1 MSSSSR
7 PPRTGRAGAR
17 ALLAGALLAALTPV
31 LPAQAAAPAAAA
43 PLATIRAET
52 GAEAGSGAETG
63 TGADTGADR
72 WSETAHGFAS
82 LAGGTTGGAGGEVVT
97 VTDAVALARYAAAP
111 EPYVIQV
118 SGALTLQPFGTE
130 ITVASDKTILGLGD
144 IAELVHGG
152 LHLNPGTHN
161 VVIRNLTIRDTAVE
175 GDWDCKN
182 TDYDGIQMDS
192 VHHVWIDHNRFSRI
206 CDGQLDIRKDSE
218 YVTVSYN
225 RFEDNNKTFGIG
237 WTPNVR
243 TQITVDHNLFART
256 KQRNPSAD
264 NAAYA
269 HLYNNLL
276 TAQNDPADP
285 VWTYGNWSRG
295 RTRMVIENSYYEDVQ
310 HPFQADE
317 TAELVQRGSIL
328 RNTSGRHDTRG
339 DAFDPRAFYDYRLD
353 PASAVPALVHR
364 FAGPQKKTGKPLART
379 GAPSASALAAA
390 ADWTD
395 DTADGFAS
403 VDALGQN
410 GTHGGRDGRT
420 VLATTLADLEKY
432 ATAAEPYTV
441 VVQGTITM
449 VPKGREIKVASDKTI
464 VGAGT
469 TGHLVGGGFFLGTG
483 VHNVIIRNLTIRD
496 SSEGIWNDDEHDF
509 DAIQM
514 DGAHH
519 VWIDHNTLR
528 DQADG
533 LIDSRKDTTYVTI
546 SWNRLSD
553 NNKTLG
559 IGWTPNTTAALT
571 LHHNWLYETQQRN
584 PSADNAARAHLYNN
598 YLQDDPAGP
607 VSVAYGNY
615 ARGATRMVL
624 ENSYFKGVRNPVT
637 KDPTAALV
645 QRGNVFDGTSGRNES
660 GPDSTGAGAF
670 DPRSSYDYRLDP
682 ATEVPA
688 LVTAGAGPRAAIG
701 VLAPTVIT
709 VARDGSSDYTTVQA
723 AVDAVPAGNAL
734 PVTVAVAPGDYRE
747 TVRIPRTKRF
757 VTVQGTGPSRRD
769 TRIAYDN
776 AAGTPKPD
784 GTGTYGTSGSA
795 TFAVEADD
803 TRLRNLSVVNS
814 FDEAAHQDLSGHQAV
829 ALRTAAD
836 RIDLTGLIVE
846 GDQDTL
852 QTDSAS
858 RDVVGRVR
866 LTDSYVAGNVDF
878 LFGRGTVVVDGSVL
892 TLRKRWDGSS
902 AGYVTAPSTA
912 AGRKGILITRS
923 VIDGDVAPGSFHLG
937 RPWHAGGDASL
948 DPQTVVRDSRLGA
961 AVRPAPWT
969 DMGGFS
975 WRDDRFAEYR
985 DLGPGS
991 GPASADRPQ
1000 LTDAQAADHEPA
1012 DWLGDWTPA
1021 G

>member
-1 MSSSSR
+1 MFPSS
-7 PPRTGRAGAR
+7 PRRARRAGIR
-17 ALLAGALLAALTPV
+17 ALLAGALLTALAPA
-31 LPAQAAAPAAAA
+31 LPAQAAAPVV
-43 PLATIRAET
+43 
-52 GAEAGSGAETG
+52 GAESAAE
-63 TGADTGADR
+63 R
-72 WSETAHGFAS
+72 WSDTAHGFAS

-97 VTDAVALARYAAAP
+97 VTDAVSLARYAAAP

-130 ITVASDKTILGLGD
+130 ITVASDKTVIGLGD
-144 IAELVHGG
+144 TAALVHGG

-161 VVIRNLTIRDTAVE
+161 VIIRNLTIRDTAVE

-243 TQITVDHNLFART
+243 TQITIDHNLFAHT

-264 NAAYA
+264 NVAYA
-269 HLYNNLL
+269 HLYNNHL

-295 RTRMVIENSYYEDVQ
+295 RTKMVIENSYYEDVQ
-310 HPFQADE
+310 HPFQADA
-317 TAELVQRGSIL
+317 TAELVQRGSVL
-328 RNTSGRHDTRG
+328 RNTSGRHETRG
-339 DAFDPRAFYDYRLD
+339 EAFDPRSFYDYRLD
-353 PASAVPALVHR
+353 PAAAVPALVGR
-364 FAGPQKKTGKPLART
+364 FSGPQKKI
-379 GAPSASALAAA
+379 GAPAEQAAGRAAALAALA
-390 ADWTD
+390 ADWSD

-410 GTHGGRDGRT
+410 GTYGGRDGRT
-420 VLATTLADLEKY
+420 VLATTLADLERY
-432 ATAAEPYTV
+432 ATAAEPYTI
-441 VVQGTITM
+441 VVQGAITM

-469 TGHLVGGGFFLGTG
+469 TGHLVGGGFFLGAG

-496 SSEGIWNDDEHDF
+496 SSEGVWNDDEHDF

-528 DQADG
+528 NQADG

-584 PSADNAARAHLYNN
+584 PSADNAAYAHLYNN
-598 YLQDDPAGP
+598 YLQDDPTGA

-624 ENSYFKGVRNPVT
+624 ENSYFKGIRNPVT
-637 KDPTAALV
+637 KDATAALV
-645 QRGNVFDGTSGRNES
+645 QRGNIFDGTSGRNES
-660 GPDSTGAGAF
+660 GPDTSGAGAF
-670 DPRSSYDYRLDP
+670 DPTAHYPYTPDRAAD
-682 ATEVPA
+682 VPA

-701 VLAPTVIT
+701 VLAPTVVT
-709 VARDGSSDYTTVQA
+709 VARDGSGDHTSVQA

-734 PVTVAVAPGDYRE
+734 PVTVAVAPGLYRE
-747 TVRIPRTKRF
+747 TVKVPRTKRF
-757 VTVQGTGPSRRD
+757 VTLQGTGPSRRD
-769 TRIAYDN
+769 TRIEYDN
-776 AAGTPKPD
+776 SAGTMKPD
-784 GTGTYGTSGSA
+784 GSGTYGTSGSA
-795 TFAVEADD
+795 TLAVEADD

-814 FDEAAHQDLSGHQAV
+814 FDEAAHQAQSGHQAV

-836 RIDLTGLIVE
+836 RVDLHGLIIE

-858 RDVVGRVR
+858 RDVVGRIR
-866 LTDSYVAGNVDF
+866 LTNSYVAGNVDF
-878 LFGRGTVVVDGSVL
+878 VFGRGTLVVDGSVL

-912 AGRKGILITRS
+912 AAHRGILITRS
-923 VIDGDVAPGSFHLG
+923 VIDGDVAANSFHLG
-937 RPWHAGGDASL
+937 RPWHAGGDATL

-969 DMGGFS
+969 DMSGFS

-985 DLGPGS
+985 NQGPGS
-991 GPASADRPQ
+991 GPASVDRPH
-1000 LTDAQAADHEPA
+1000 LTDTQAADHEVA
-1012 DWLGDWTPA
+1012 DWLGDWTTS
-1021 G
+1021 GG